1 MLAKVQAIRSQGG
14 DVSVSFG
21 GYNGNDLGHAC
32 SDAQSLAAAYQIV
45 IDKYDLTNV
54 DFDVEGDDLGDVAG
68 ETRRFEALKI
78 LRQKAQEKAR
88 DLTITL
94 TLPCTTVGL
103 SDLGKSEIQR
113 AVDLGLNID
122 LYKIM

>member
-1 MLAKVQAIRSQGG
+1 MLAKVQAIRAQGG

-32 SDAQSLAAAYQIV
+32 PDAQSLADAYQIV

-68 ETRRFEALKI
+68 ETKRFEALKI
-78 LRQKAQEKAR
+78 LRQRGRE
-88 DLTITL
+88 LTITL

-103 SDLGKSEIQR
+103 SDLGKAEIQR
-113 AVDLGLNID
+113 AVDAGLKID